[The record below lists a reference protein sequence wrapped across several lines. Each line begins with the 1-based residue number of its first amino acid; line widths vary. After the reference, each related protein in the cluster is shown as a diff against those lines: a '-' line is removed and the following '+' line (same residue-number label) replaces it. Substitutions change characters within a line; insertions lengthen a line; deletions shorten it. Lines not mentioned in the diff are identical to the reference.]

1 MADICLRVIIYHINM
16 STPGGASIYSLIIRR
31 FQFPAVELI
40 ENLNDSKVNIDVY
53 QSIYALKHVW
63 RGGYHW
69 NLIISFFWKIWVE
82 VVVIRKKESQE
93 STENSFCVAKNSN
106 WTVWSLPLA
115 ESAEYSGACALVW
128 CPRKPFNTINHLSGE
143 EAKRQFNVGV

>member
-1 MADICLRVIIYHINM
+1 M
-16 STPGGASIYSLIIRR
+16 SSGNNISYQHVNTRRRIDLLTNNPAFSVSSSRIDRKSER
-31 FQFPAVELI
+31 FQVKHRCL
-40 ENLNDSKVNIDVY
+40 SKY
-53 QSIYALKHVW
+53 LRFKARLTWRLSLKSDNYV
-63 RGGYHW
+63 
-69 NLIISFFWKIWVE
+69 FWKIWVE
-82 VVVIRKKESQE
+82 VVVIRIKEPQE

>member
-1 MADICLRVIIYHINM
+1 M
-16 STPGGASIYSLIIRR
+16 SSGNNISYQHVNTRRRIDLLTNNPAFSVSSSRIDRKSER
-31 FQFPAVELI
+31 FQVKHRCL
-40 ENLNDSKVNIDVY
+40 SKY
-53 QSIYALKHVW
+53 LRFKARLTWRLSLKSDNYV
-63 RGGYHW
+63 
-69 NLIISFFWKIWVE
+69 FWKIWVE

-115 ESAEYSGACALVW
+115 ESAEHSGACALVW
-128 CPRKPFNTINHLSGE
+128 CPRKPFNTISHLSGE